1 MLRMK
6 KSIVVILGILLSLGP
21 VVSSQIVEQETN
33 SSDVGS
39 FNAEIGLRD
48 NEQPIIVLSGDFRE
62 IRDRQVLYG
71 TVTHVR
77 SDRTTRFQGLFARN
91 HFVIQAGVRNQIIN
105 VIGRISLYDEETN
118 EYHGNWFGFMVGQG
132 RTNGWI
138 TISVQ

>member
-1 MLRMK
+1 MK
-6 KSIVVILGILLSLGP
+6 KSIIVILGILLSLGT
-21 VVSSQIVEQETN
+21 VVSSSIVEQETN
-33 SSDVGS
+33 SSDRGS
-39 FNAEIGLRD
+39 FTAEMGLRG

-62 IRDRQVLYG
+62 IRGRQVLYG

-77 SDRTTRFQGLFARN
+77 SDRTTRFQGMFARN

-105 VIGRISLYDEETN
+105 VIGRISSYDEETN

-138 TISVQ
+138 IISFQ